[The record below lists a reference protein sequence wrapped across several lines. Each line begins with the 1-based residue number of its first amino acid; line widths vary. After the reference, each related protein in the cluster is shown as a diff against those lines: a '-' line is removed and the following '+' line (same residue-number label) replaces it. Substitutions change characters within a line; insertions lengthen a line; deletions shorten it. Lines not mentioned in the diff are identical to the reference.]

1 MSTVS
6 RTVNWTIKGLTHLLC
21 RVDDAQLAQIPARG
35 PLILVANH
43 VNFIEVPI
51 LYTHLQPRPVTGF
64 AKAETWN
71 NPALGRLFSL
81 WGGIPLKRAEID
93 VTAFRRAL
101 AILEQGYILAV
112 APEGT
117 RTNDGRMRR
126 GHPGVVT
133 LALRSGAPL
142 FPMVYHGGERLKHNL
157 SRLRRTDFHI
167 VVGQPFYLDPGDARV
182 TGQVRQQMAD
192 EIMYQLAALLP
203 PAYRG
208 HYSDMSAASEAYL
221 RFPAASESNL
231 GRAQNPTL

>member
-1 MSTVS
+1 MTNVT
-6 RTVNWTIKGLTHLLC
+6 RAVNWTVKGLTHLLC
-21 RVDDAQLAQIPARG
+21 RVDDAQLAQVPGRG

-43 VNFIEVPI
+43 INFIEVPI

-64 AKAETWN
+64 AKAETWS
-71 NPALGRLFSL
+71 NPALGRLFNL
-81 WGGIPLKRAEID
+81 WGGIPLKRGEID

-117 RTNDGRMRR
+117 RNNDGRMQR

-133 LALRSGAPL
+133 LTLRSGAPL
-142 FPMVYHGGERLKHNL
+142 LPMVYYGGENLKRNL

-167 VVGQPFYLDPGDARV
+167 AVGNPFYLDPGGVRV
-182 TGQVRQQMAD
+182 TRKLRQQMTD
-192 EIMYQLAALLP
+192 EIMYQVAALLP

-208 HYSDMSAASEAYL
+208 HYSDMSAASEVYL

-231 GRAQNPTL
+231 GCA

>member
-1 MSTVS
+1 MTNITRV
-6 RTVNWTIKGLTHLLC
+6 VNWTVKGLTHLLC
-21 RVDDAQLAQIPARG
+21 RVDDAQLAQIPERG

-43 VNFIEVPI
+43 INFVEVPI

-71 NPALGRLFSL
+71 NPVLGRLFSL
-81 WGGIPLKRAEID
+81 WGGIPLKRGEID

-117 RTNDGRMRR
+117 RNNDGRMRR

-142 FPMVYHGGERLKHNL
+142 LPMVYYGGECLRRNL
-157 SRLRRTDFHI
+157 SHLRRTDFNI
-167 VVGQPFYLDPGDARV
+167 AVGCPFYLDPGDVRV
-182 TGQVRQQMAD
+182 TRQMRQAMTD
-192 EIMYQLAALLP
+192 EIMYQVAALLP

-208 HYSDMSAASEAYL
+208 HYADVSVASEAYL
-221 RFPAASESNL
+221 RFPATSESNL
-231 GRAQNPTL
+231 GRV

>member
-1 MSTVS
+1 MTNITRV
-6 RTVNWTIKGLTHLLC
+6 VNPIIKGLTHLLC
-21 RVDDAQLAQIPARG
+21 RIDDAQLAQVPGRG

-43 VNFIEVPI
+43 INFVEIPI

-71 NPALGRLFSL
+71 NPAWSRLFNL
-81 WGGIPLKRAEID
+81 WGGIPLKRGKID
-93 VTAFRRAL
+93 VSAFRRAL
-101 AILEQGYILAV
+101 EILEQGYILAV

-117 RTNDGRMRR
+117 RNNDGRMRR

-133 LALRSGAPL
+133 LALHSGAPL
-142 FPMVYHGGERLKHNL
+142 LPMVYYGGESLKHNL

-167 VVGQPFYLDPGDARV
+167 AVGNPFYLDPGGARV
-182 TGQVRQQMAD
+182 TRKLRQQMTD
-192 EIMYQLAALLP
+192 EIMYQVAALLP

-208 HYSDMSAASEAYL
+208 HYSDISAASEVYL

-231 GRAQNPTL
+231 GRA